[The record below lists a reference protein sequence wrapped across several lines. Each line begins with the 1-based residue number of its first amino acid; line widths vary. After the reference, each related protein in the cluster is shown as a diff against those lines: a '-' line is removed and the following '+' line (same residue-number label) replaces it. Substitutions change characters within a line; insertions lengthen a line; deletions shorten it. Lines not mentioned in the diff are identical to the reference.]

1 MTDPATVPDGAGTK
15 HPMPFTRVELAVFA
29 VEHGALQV
37 LLGRR
42 AEAPHAGRWALPG
55 GVVRVDKDADLDA
68 ACRRVARER
77 LQVALPGASQVV
89 AVGGRSRDPRAAWT
103 LSVVYR
109 SMTRAQALQAVAG
122 KRLTELSW
130 QDAAALGGLTLAF
143 DHAVLVQRAV
153 QQLRAEVA
161 ALQFPAGLVDETFA
175 LSELQSASE
184 IVLGHA
190 IDKSGFRRRLD
201 AAGVVEPVEGKFRSG
216 PNRPAQVFRLRQ
228 GGASPR

>member
-1 MTDPATVPDGAGTK
+1 MNEMTSDAGPARPI
-15 HPMPFTRVELAVFA
+15 HPMPFTRIELAVFA
-29 VEHGALQV
+29 VEQGALQV

-55 GVVRVDKDADLDA
+55 GVVRVDRDADLDA

-77 LQVALPGASQVV
+77 LQVALPGATQVV
-89 AVGGRSRDPRAAWT
+89 AVGGRSRDPRATWT

-130 QDAAALGGLTLAF
+130 QDTAAIGGLTLAF

-161 ALQFPAGLVDETFA
+161 ALQFPAGLMDEMFT
-175 LSELQSASE
+175 LGELQTASE
-184 IVLGHA
+184 VVLGHSL
-190 IDKSGFRRRLD
+190 DKSSFRRRLD
-201 AAGVVEPVEGKFRSG
+201 AAGVVQAVPGEMRTG
-216 PNRPAQVFRLRQ
+216 PNRPAQVFTLAVSAAQ
-228 GGASPR
+228 D